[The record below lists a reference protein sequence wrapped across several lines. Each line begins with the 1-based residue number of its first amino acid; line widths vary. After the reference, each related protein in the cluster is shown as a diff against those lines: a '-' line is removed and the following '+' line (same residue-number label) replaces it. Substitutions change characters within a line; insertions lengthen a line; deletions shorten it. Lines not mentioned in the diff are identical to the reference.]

1 MSSGISRFFKIAS
14 DRFFWGQH
22 PEAAL
27 RYIPVVKEIK
37 KRNLENFKILEIGS
51 GSLGIV
57 PYLQMKIDGIDVDFS
72 GPQTKYLRKIKGSA
86 NKLPFKKNYYDV
98 SFSVD
103 VLEHLHQKNRE
114 QAIYEQLRVARK
126 LSVIVVPCGKNS
138 ELQDKMLR
146 ERWNRLFRKNNQF
159 LDEHV
164 KYGLPEKPEIFQF
177 INNSLTRLKKKAKI
191 SAYPNLNISI
201 RSILMKT
208 WIDRSK
214 LLYYLYLKGFLILI
228 PILKYCNFGKAYRQ
242 VFVIE
247 FAS

>member
-37 KRNLENFKILEIGS
+37 KRNLENSRILEIGS
-51 GSLGIV
+51 GSPGIV
-57 PYLQMKIDGIDVDFS
+57 PYLKKKIDGLDVDFS

-86 NKLPFKKNYYDV
+86 NDLPFKKNYYDV

-114 QAIYEQLRVARK
+114 QAIYEQFRVARN

-138 ELQDKMLR
+138 ESQDKILR
-146 ERWNRLFRKNNQF
+146 ERWNKLFKKNNQF
-159 LDEHV
+159 LDEHI
-164 KYGLPEKPEIFQF
+164 KYGLSEKSEILQF
-177 INNSLTRLKKKAKI
+177 IKNSLTRLKRKAKI
-191 SAYPNLNISI
+191 NSYPNLNISV
-201 RSILMKT
+201 RGILMKT
-208 WIDRSK
+208 WINRSK
-214 LLYYLYLKGFLILI
+214 LLYYLYLKGFLTLI
-228 PILKYCNFGKAYRQ
+228 PILKFCNFGKTYRH